1 MSRGTAGDS
10 TAPHSKCKGPGA
22 RGLLAVSVE
31 QRGNPLR
38 PEQSQQLSRRTR
50 QGDPVSDGSP
60 TRAERYTGA

>member
-31 QRGNPLR
+31 QQGNPLR

>member
-1 MSRGTAGDS
+1 MSRGTAGES

-31 QRGNPLR
+31 QPGNPMR

-50 QGDPVSDGSP
+50 QGDPGSDGSP
-60 TRAERYTGA
+60 TRAERHTGA